1 MGTWTC
7 VVRATSVAHSGES
20 AAAAAMHMLTRCM
33 SAAANRDRATK
44 AAQTTAVASQVA
56 AATSASGIATGE
68 SGTSALRSAAA
79 ALALLEAAHYHV
91 EAVDAQLMAVT
102 AQIERSFSDNGR
114 QPTAEELAI
123 AESVRAAVR
132 SSAAYL
138 ATTEPVQAQIA
149 SAHAQLMAAFSK
161 EMADADGEMLAE
173 YGAMDAMEP
182 LPQETV
188 GRELDMEAAAEIDEC
203 EA

>member
-1 MGTWTC
+1 M
-7 VVRATSVAHSGES
+7 
-20 AAAAAMHMLTRCM
+20 
-33 SAAANRDRATK
+33 
-44 AAQTTAVASQVA
+44 
-56 AATSASGIATGE
+56 
-68 SGTSALRSAAA
+68 
-79 ALALLEAAHYHV
+79 EAAHDHV
-91 EAVDAQLMAVT
+91 EAAHALLVAVT

-123 AESVRAAVR
+123 AKSVRVAVH

-149 SAHAQLMAAFSK
+149 SAHAQLVAAFSK

-188 GRELDMEAAAEIDEC
+188 GRELDMEEAAEIDEHQP
-203 EA
+203 